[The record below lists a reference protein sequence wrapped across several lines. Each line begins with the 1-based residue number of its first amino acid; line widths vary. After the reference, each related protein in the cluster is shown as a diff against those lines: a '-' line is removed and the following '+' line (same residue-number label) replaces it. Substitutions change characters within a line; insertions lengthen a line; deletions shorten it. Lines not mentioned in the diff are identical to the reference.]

1 MSRMALE
8 IILSAIFFTLLG
20 GAYVKGYDIVK
31 RRSPDHLVHFYLIM
45 ATIRMLLVA
54 TVVGLYV
61 FFTENRED
69 AIHFA
74 AIFLIMYAIMMVITL
89 LMRH

>member
-1 MSRMALE
+1 LE
-8 IILSAIFFTLLG
+8 YVLSILFFTLLG
-20 GAYVKGYDIVK
+20 VAYVKGYDFVK
-31 RRSPDHLVHFYLIM
+31 KHSPDHLVHFYLIM

-54 TVVGLYV
+54 TVIGLYV

-74 AIFLIMYAIMMVITL
+74 IIFIIMYAITMVITL

>member
-1 MSRMALE
+1 MAFEYVLAV
-8 IILSAIFFTLLG
+8 LFFILLG

-31 RRSPDHLVHFYLIM
+31 KHSPNHLVHFYLIM

-69 AIHFA
+69 AIRFA
-74 AIFLIMYAIMMVITL
+74 LLFIIMYAIMMVVTL
-89 LMRH
+89 KLRH

>member
-1 MSRMALE
+1 ME
-8 IILSAIFFTLLG
+8 YFLSALFFTLLG
-20 GAYVKGYDIVK
+20 VAYVKGYDIVK
-31 RRSPDHLVHFYLIM
+31 KHSPDHLVHFYLIM

-74 AIFLIMYAIMMVITL
+74 IIFIIMYAVTMVVTL

>member
-1 MSRMALE
+1 ME
-8 IILSAIFFTLLG
+8 YFLSALFFTLLG
-20 GAYVKGYDIVK
+20 VAYVKGYDIVK
-31 RRSPDHLVHFYLIM
+31 RHSPDHLVHFYLIM

-74 AIFLIMYAIMMVITL
+74 ITFIIMYAITMVITL
-89 LMRH
+89 KLRH

>member
-1 MSRMALE
+1 ME
-8 IILSAIFFTLLG
+8 YFLSVLFFTLLG
-20 GAYVKGYDIVK
+20 VAYVKGYDIVK
-31 RRSPDHLVHFYLIM
+31 KHSPDHLVHFYLIM

-74 AIFLIMYAIMMVITL
+74 IIFIIMYAVTMVVTL

>member
-1 MSRMALE
+1 ME
-8 IILSAIFFTLLG
+8 YFLSVLFFTLLG
-20 GAYVKGYDIVK
+20 VAYVKGYDVVK
-31 RRSPDHLVHFYLIM
+31 KHSPDHLVHFYLIM

-54 TVVGLYV
+54 MVVGLYV

-74 AIFLIMYAIMMVITL
+74 AVFIIMYAITMVVTL
-89 LMRH
+89 KLRH

>member
-1 MSRMALE
+1 ME
-8 IILSAIFFTLLG
+8 YFLSALFFTLLG
-20 GAYVKGYDIVK
+20 VAYVKGYDIVK
-31 RRSPDHLVHFYLIM
+31 RHSPDHLVHFYLIM

-74 AIFLIMYAIMMVITL
+74 ALFLIMYAITMVITL